1 LVEVLGFGCL
11 VAWLIVVVVVVVVD
25 DDDVFKLVFP
35 CLGTLEK

>member
-1 LVEVLGFGCL
+1 MVEVLGFGCL